1 MASPKYTIVRVP
13 MKSTRGRNVGVSEG
27 KETCPRLS
35 GLVQVQFS
43 AMREFAATVFSW
55 QRIPEH

>member
-27 KETCPRLS
+27 KENCPRLS
-35 GLVQVQFS
+35 GLVQVQCS

-55 QRIPEH
+55 QRILEH